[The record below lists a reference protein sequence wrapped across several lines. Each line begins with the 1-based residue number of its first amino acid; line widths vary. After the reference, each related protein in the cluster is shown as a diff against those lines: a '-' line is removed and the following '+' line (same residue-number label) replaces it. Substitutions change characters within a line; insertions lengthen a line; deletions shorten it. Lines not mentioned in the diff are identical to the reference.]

1 MGAPILLKNKG
12 SLVKD
17 GEQFLSCV
25 SFEARSSGRASSFQ
39 RMGIRC
45 PTSVEDRWV
54 VAFQIKHQNQ
64 HLGES

>member
-1 MGAPILLKNKG
+1 M
-12 SLVKD
+12 KD

-39 RMGIRC
+39 LMGIRC